1 MVLFLGLA
9 LLLAIAAGGLSGAYT
24 TTLELRMSR
33 NSHDMTVAFQA
44 AEAALVE
51 AEAWIEVNGD
61 PAGGSRADLNPSPVY
76 GDVAGWRS
84 RSSWTTYGRT
94 AQTSLPGV
102 AESPRVLV
110 ERLTTLGDGAVP
122 PEPLVDVF
130 RITAVG
136 FGFSRNTTMWLQST
150 YARARDP
157 ADRALT
163 GRLSWIELAP

>member
-33 NSHDMTVAFQA
+33 NSHDMIVAFQA

-61 PAGGSRADLNPSPVY
+61 PTGSQADLNPSPVY
-76 GDVAGWRS
+76 GEVAGWRS

-163 GRLSWIELAP
+163 GRLSWIELRP